1 MKIQI
6 TYFRLKMTFTEYLN
20 SQYAVTDRLDSITGQ
35 QILPE
40 DDGSACSGEGS
51 AGTVSAGTVSA
62 DIATVDNRV
71 FDSDIEK
78 DLNLEN
84 DIM

>member
-1 MKIQI
+1 
-6 TYFRLKMTFTEYLN
+6 MTFIEYLN

-40 DDGSACSGEGS
+40 DDSSACSGEG
-51 AGTVSAGTVSA
+51 SAGTVSA

>member
-1 MKIQI
+1 
-6 TYFRLKMTFTEYLN
+6 MTFTEYLN

-40 DDGSACSGEGS
+40 DDGGASSGEG
-51 AGTVSAGTVSA
+51 SAGTVSA

-71 FDSDIEK
+71 FDSDIVKRK
-78 DLNLEN
+78 DLDDKTNLARLLKH
-84 DIM
+84 MS

>member
-1 MKIQI
+1 
-6 TYFRLKMTFTEYLN
+6 MTFTEYLN

-40 DDGSACSGEGS
+40 DDSGTCSGEG
-51 AGTVSAGTVSA
+51 SAGTVSA

-71 FDSDIEK
+71 FDSDIVKRK
-78 DLNLEN
+78 DLDDKTNLAHLLKQL
-84 DIM
+84 

>member
-1 MKIQI
+1 
-6 TYFRLKMTFTEYLN
+6 MTFTEYLN

-40 DDGSACSGEGS
+40 DDGGACDGGASSGEG
-51 AGTVSAGTVSA
+51 SAGTVSA

-71 FDSDIEK
+71 FGSDIVK
-78 DLNLEN
+78 RKNLDDKTN
-84 DIM
+84 LAHLIKRML

>member
-1 MKIQI
+1 
-6 TYFRLKMTFTEYLN
+6 MTFTEYLN

-40 DDGSACSGEGS
+40 DDSSACSGEG
-51 AGTVSAGTVSA
+51 SAGTVSA

-71 FDSDIEK
+71 FDSDIVKRK
-78 DLNLEN
+78 DLDDKTNLAHL
-84 DIM
+84 IKHLKILK